1 MNQRSTLVR
10 KVLECLTSGL
20 DGIAQVGLLKPSMP
34 YPDLT
39 QVAQVCVQVLAER
52 QASELQAKGADAGVT
67 YGPTSNKNLSPN
79 PLDRRVLTLQ
89 LDLEVEHTDSDALL
103 TRLDGVIER
112 CEALM
117 QADDMATPWQFFIP
131 YNIDFAFTKQPSSV
145 IGKATLT
152 WQFYYQVEILEVCDL
167 PPISEVYLGPEGGEH
182 WLIAKTPAAVETPSG
197 NGSA

>member
-20 DGIAQVGLLKPSMP
+20 GATAQVGLLKPNMP

-39 QVAQVCVQVLAER
+39 QVAQLCIQVLSER
-52 QASELQAKGADAGVT
+52 QASELQSKGAEPGVT

-89 LDLEVEHTDSDALL
+89 LDLEVEHTNSDALL
-103 TRLDGVIER
+103 TRLDGVIEQ
-112 CEALM
+112 CEMLM
-117 QADDMATPWQFFIP
+117 QADDMATPWQFFVP
-131 YNIDFAFTKQPSSV
+131 YHIEFGFTKQANST

-152 WQFYYQVEILEVCDL
+152 WQFYYQVEFVEVCDL
-167 PPISEVYLGPEGGEH
+167 PPVSEVYLGPEGGEH
-182 WLIAKTPAAVETPSG
+182 WLIAKTPAAVNTPSG

>member
-1 MNQRSTLVR
+1 MNQRSTLVQ

-20 DGIAQVGLLKPSMP
+20 DGTAQVGLFKPSMP

-39 QVAQVCVQVLAER
+39 QVAQLCVQVLSER
-52 QASELQAKGADAGVT
+52 QASELQSKGAESGVT

-89 LDLEVEHTDSDALL
+89 LDLEVEHAESDALL
-103 TRLDGVIER
+103 TRLDGIIEQ

-117 QADDMATPWQFFIP
+117 QADDMATPWQFFVP
-131 YNIDFAFTKQPSSV
+131 YNIDFAFTKQASSL

-152 WQFYYQVEILEVCDL
+152 WHFYYQVEIVETCDL
-167 PPISEVYLGPEGGEH
+167 PPITEVYLGPEGGEH
-182 WLIAKTPAAVETPSG
+182 WLIAKNTAPTDTAPD
-197 NGSA
+197 NGGL